1 MQFWITP
8 GVEKAVAEAEKGR
21 HVMELNPDA
30 VVGRHCRLVRPVR
43 DNHGKSRF
51 TEEPVIL
58 RAVNNLGRHMY
69 LVQFDDG
76 STTFLFPN
84 EIIVQN

>member
-1 MQFWITP
+1 
-8 GVEKAVAEAEKGR
+8 
-21 HVMELNPDA
+21 MEVNRDE

-43 DNHGKSRF
+43 DTQGKSRF
-51 TEEPVIL
+51 AEEPLIL
-58 RAVNNLGRHMY
+58 RTVDNLGRHMY
-69 LVQFDDG
+69 LVRFDDG